1 MPPIVDQRTLLAA
14 AVLFLAGA
22 PSRLA
27 AQQTGW
33 HAAAEASAN
42 SLFGATS
49 QTLTSMTATVL
60 HAGDG
65 FNADATVKFRYGE
78 SEDEQRIKFVSARG
92 WMATASADFT
102 PNTRV
107 VPFFFA
113 STEAS
118 LEKRISNRS
127 SGGAG
132 AKWVFAKSNTGS
144 ASISLAL
151 LGERTAALSDT
162 TIPVESV
169 ARWSWRVKTEHKVH
183 DDLSLSH
190 ITFYAPIVNAPAQ
203 YTITSTS
210 VGAYSINE
218 SVALTLTFTDNYDSQ
233 ARLRGA
239 PTNNDGA
246 LLFGIRS
253 AF

>member
-1 MPPIVDQRTLLAA
+1 MNTSQARRSALFLVILSAA
-14 AVLFLAGA
+14 AH
-22 PSRLA
+22 
-27 AQQTGW
+27 AQDRKAGW
-33 HAAAEASAN
+33 HSIVEANASM
-42 SLFGATS
+42 LFGAAS
-49 QTLTSMTATVL
+49 QSVATATSAFSHV
-60 HAGDG
+60 GEG
-65 FNADATVKFRYGE
+65 YTADASLRFRYGE

-92 WMATASADFT
+92 WGATASADFT
-102 PNTRV
+102 PNSRF

-113 STEAS
+113 ATEAS

-127 SGGAG
+127 SGGIG

-162 TIPVESV
+162 TIPIESV
-169 ARWSWRVKTEHKVH
+169 ARWSWRVKSEHKVH
-183 DDLSLSH
+183 ERLSVSH
-190 ITFYAPIVNAPAQ
+190 VTFYAPVVNAPGD

-218 SVALTLTFTDNYDSQ
+218 AVALTLTFADNYDSR
-233 ARLRGA
+233 ARFRGA
-239 PTNNDGA
+239 PSNNDGSF
-246 LLFGIRS
+246 LFGIRS

>member
-1 MPPIVDQRTLLAA
+1 MHTSAA
-14 AVLFLAGA
+14 LRGATFLVVLSASA
-22 PSRLA
+22 H
-27 AQQTGW
+27 AQKREAGW
-33 HAAAEASAN
+33 HSTVEANASM
-42 SLFGATS
+42 LFGAAS
-49 QTLTSMTATVL
+49 QSLTGATGAISHV
-60 HAGDG
+60 GDG
-65 FNADATVKFRYGE
+65 FTADASVRFRYGE
-78 SEDEQRIKFVSARG
+78 SEDEHRVKFVSARG
-92 WMATASADFT
+92 WGATASADFT
-102 PNTRV
+102 PNSRV

-113 STEAS
+113 ASEGS

-127 SGGAG
+127 SGGIG

-144 ASISLAL
+144 ASMSLAL

-169 ARWSWRVKTEHKVH
+169 GRWSWRVKTEHKVH

-190 ITFYAPIVNAPAQ
+190 VTFYAPIVDAMDQ

-210 VGAYSINE
+210 VAAYALNS
-218 SVALTLTFTDNYDSQ
+218 SVALTLTFTDNYASQ

-239 PTNNDGA
+239 PANNDGA